1 MDSPVGFIGTRNEG
15 GLLGSFDGG
24 GGGGGGGGIRD
35 ILEFNK
41 GKGLEDEIVLKK
53 HDVDEGLFKSEF
65 LLILP

>member
-1 MDSPVGFIGTRNEG
+1 
-15 GLLGSFDGG
+15 LLGSFDGG